1 MSAESKATPAPL
13 AHHDLIKERLPAWLT
28 RASSAMRKAYLAS
41 ARVSLY
47 SMVAA
52 QARLDQLQS
61 PTDFARPLLQA
72 ELKRLYPDVQVDV
85 DLHVLVRTTYIS
97 GIRLDDGGI
106 VTGQLDATQQT
117 LLEAALVNFESH
129 EAQCMEPSPGY
140 AVILPKG
147 EHRFDLNDQDE
158 RVYRY
163 HPSKVVGI
171 SAEGFAAL
179 CRSLDLGAR
188 YEEHVISVL
197 NPRKRNLQVVDAEA
211 DAVTTDLLY
220 SLRDELNVQ
229 AHIARMKGGVDEGA
243 YQLLLTLS
251 GPEPEKA
258 RWNGK
263 PVSFCQVTL
272 LEALGRLPYSLLGM
286 AVIRCAATGACVVYS
301 PGDPDDVFKQYAST
315 DDFATALR
323 ARLRDR
329 GYQDY
334 LRRFVLRREQ
344 VPFLKRLNDVLKP
357 KPLFGGVPEPD
368 PNANLD
374 LKLTPQ
380 DTSLVRML
388 HQHMLSKVSI
398 DARMAVVPTA
408 IKNRA
413 ERDARLAYYLGL
425 GMDALTLASFFA
437 PGVGELMAVVGAVQ
451 LIDEVCIGVSEWH
464 HHQRSEAVEHFIGV
478 AENLAVVA
486 ATVGAAHVLQR
497 SVFVQE
503 MVAVNEGATTRLWYP
518 DLKPYESPVA
528 LPMGALP
535 NHLGQYE
542 VAGGTYVRIEG
553 RLYEQV
559 YDPVNGGWEVVHPSD
574 KTRYRPPLRDNGAGA
589 WRHEHES
596 ALSWKGPQLLRRL
609 GPLAEGLDDI
619 ALEQARLASGTPEGK
634 VRKCLLN
641 DRQPPAV
648 LGESLRRFQVD
659 EQVESLI
666 EGIREQVPLPSAN
679 SYPAPLLVNLARWPA
694 EVGVRLTAEALP
706 GTLYEAV
713 VGQTTETVTVT
724 RQELE
729 AGRLAERV
737 VAQLDTARQEH
748 LFGDSVAN
756 NAAART
762 DVLSQRLADEA
773 QRQRAAI
780 FDSLEL
786 ARQPELDDGARA
798 LLEAFP
804 ELNASLARGIVE
816 QSTDAERGV
825 LTATRQPPVVMAEAA
840 RVAIR
845 EARLARAVDG
855 LYRPQLLG
863 DDSARLGVRGVSWLK
878 GWTGK
883 VRLELR
889 EGTTFGELLVSAG
902 DAADAER
909 KFILRRGRGYQ
920 AVDALGQELGNE
932 ESLFAAILRA
942 LPDSERE
949 ALGLKISDSDALLAQ
964 VTKAV
969 EQDRERAGR
978 TLGQVMEVAWMRP
991 YTERVQHIEYQGSGR
1006 ALRTPLERLRA
1017 LYPGMSESDWAAVKD
1032 EWRAQGKNLEAHAM
1046 QMEQEYRVL
1055 DRSLAD
1061 WTRQAAVRVD
1071 EQGQSIGV
1079 TEQSRRQVAE
1089 RIREVWRRESWH
1101 PSPLNF
1107 VPSLTLDLRGMEVG
1121 ELPVV
1126 VANFEHVE
1134 TLLLNDMSITSG
1146 AEATSLELFLRKF
1159 SNVRSV
1165 RLSGNR
1171 LTRVPATLGQAR
1183 ELTFLDLEG
1192 NRISEAEGGL
1202 EALRDAPRLQELLLQ
1217 GNSLS
1222 LDAASLDVLVS
1233 CRDLRELAV
1242 ESNAVRLDAA
1252 GFRRL
1257 ASLRRL
1263 TYLRLGNN
1271 QITLTAGSV
1280 EALAGMN
1287 GLRELDLRYNPLE
1300 LPPQVTG
1307 MLRLQLL
1314 NLRNTGISQWPIGL
1328 TELMFDPGARL
1339 QALDLANN
1347 AIVEVPELAGSH
1359 FAEQYRLEDGGELD
1373 EDYSF
1378 SIANN
1383 PLSDQAHERL
1393 AAARLNPGP
1402 DGAGLVVDE
1411 DAVLAGER
1419 HQDRWLQGCP
1429 EPLLSNIR
1437 TLERDP
1443 EANHLF
1449 YVMRRL
1455 IETQEFRVRGD
1466 AALRDMWDV
1475 LKVLV
1480 APTAEEES
1488 LGLMELRTQLFQLGE
1503 DAATTC
1509 GDGIA
1514 LLLQR
1519 CKTLVTVWKAAA
1531 TAASRGEELPWSLL
1545 EVSRNLYRQSL
1556 LESVGNEI
1564 YMSRSAR
1571 RQLLLIDGEQVP
1583 PLHPGDDL
1591 ADTVLRAHVPDR
1603 AEILLKL
1610 KIQLGTR
1617 LNLPEQYGGMIYE
1630 AYVSERVVTRVEQEV
1645 IALERSKGRA
1655 GMKRWL
1661 VRQRYWV
1668 RYLEKVN
1675 AERFDALLNWRADAF
1690 EYIEGLGEPPASRSG
1705 TPPAGL
1711 IGELQAQMPTRLTVV
1726 DGVVQ
1731 QVELTEGERSRLM
1744 IWLGERYEQRQAE
1757 LVLERTTPLLPN

>member
-1 MSAESKATPAPL
+1 MSAEPIAAPTPL
-13 AHHDLIKERLPAWLT
+13 AHHDLIKETLPAWLT
-28 RASSAMRKAYLAS
+28 GASSALRKAYLAS
-41 ARVSLY
+41 AGTSLY
-47 SMVAA
+47 SMLAA
-52 QARLDQLQS
+52 QARLAQLQS
-61 PTDFARPLLQA
+61 PLDFARPLLQA
-72 ELKRLYPDVQVDV
+72 ELTRLYPDVRVDV
-85 DLHVLVRTTYIS
+85 DQHVLVRTTYTS
-97 GIRLDDGGI
+97 GIRLDGGV
-106 VTGQLDATQQT
+106 VTGELHATQQT
-117 LLEAALVNFESH
+117 LLEAALVNFEPH
-129 EAQCMEPSPGY
+129 EAQRMEPSPGY
-140 AVILPKG
+140 AVILPVG
-147 EHRFDLNDQDE
+147 EHRFDLDDNYK
-158 RVYRY
+158 RTYRY

-188 YEEHVISVL
+188 YEEHVVRTL
-197 NPRKRNLQVVDAEA
+197 NPRMHSTQGVDNEA
-211 DAVTTDLLY
+211 DGVTADLLF

-229 AHIARMKGGVDEGA
+229 AHIARMKGGVDDDA
-243 YQLLLTLS
+243 YQMLLAVS

-258 RWNGK
+258 RWKGK
-263 PVSFCQVTL
+263 PLSFCQVTL
-272 LEALGRLPYSLLGM
+272 LDALGRLPYSLLGM
-286 AVIRCAATGACVVYS
+286 AVIRCADTGACVVYR
-301 PGDPDDVFKQYAST
+301 PGEPDHVFQQYASV
-315 DDFATALR
+315 DAFATALR
-323 ARLRDR
+323 ARLRDS
-329 GYQDY
+329 GYQTY
-334 LRRFVLRREQ
+334 FRRFVLRRDQ
-344 VPFLKRLNDVLKP
+344 VPFLKRLDDVLRP
-357 KPLFGGVPEPD
+357 EPLFGGMRLPD

-380 DTSLVRML
+380 DTSLLRML

-408 IKNRA
+408 IKNR
-413 ERDARLAYYLGL
+413 EEGYARLAYYLG
-425 GMDALTLASFFA
+425 MEMNALTLASFFV
-437 PGVGELMAVVGAVQ
+437 PGVGELMAVAGAVQ
-451 LIDEVCIGVSEWH
+451 LIDEVCIGVSEWR
-464 HHQRSEAVEHFIGV
+464 HHQRTEAVAHFIGV
-478 AENLAVVA
+478 AENLAAVA
-486 ATVGAAHVLQR
+486 ATAGAAHVLQR
-497 SVFVQE
+497 SVFVRD
-503 MVAVNEGATTRLWYP
+503 MVVVKDGARPRLWYP
-518 DLKPYESPVA
+518 DIKPYESPLA
-528 LPMGALP
+528 LPIDARP
-535 NHLGQYE
+535 NDLGQYE
-542 VAGGTYVRIEG
+542 VAGRTYVRIEG
-553 RLYEQV
+553 RVYEQV
-559 YDPVNGGWEVVHPSD
+559 RDPVSGHWEAVHPVD

-596 ALSWKGPQLLRRL
+596 ALNWKGPRLLRRL
-609 GPLAEGLDDI
+609 GPLAEGLDDL
-619 ALEQARLASGTPEGK
+619 ALEQARLASGTPEEQ
-634 VRKCLLN
+634 VRDCLVN
-641 DRQPPAV
+641 DRQPPAL

-659 EQVESLI
+659 EQVETLI
-666 EGIREQVPLPSAN
+666 EGIREHVPIPSAN
-679 SYPAPLLVNLARWPA
+679 SYPALLLVKLTGWPV

-713 VGQTTETVTVT
+713 AGQTTETVTIT

-737 VAQLDTARQEH
+737 VAQLSTTRQEQ
-748 LFGDSVAN
+748 LFGSTVASS
-756 NAAART
+756 AQART
-762 DVLSQRLADEA
+762 DVLGQRLADEA
-773 QRQRAAI
+773 RRERAAI
-780 FDSLEL
+780 FGSMDQ
-786 ARQPELDDGARA
+786 ARQPEPDEGAQA

-804 ELNASLARGIVE
+804 ELNASLARGIVG
-816 QSTDAERGV
+816 QATDAERGV

-840 RVAIR
+840 RLAIR
-845 EARLARAVDG
+845 EARLGRAIDG
-855 LYRPQLLG
+855 FYRPQLLST
-863 DDSARLGVRGVSWLK
+863 DTARLGVRGMSWLK

-889 EGTTFGELLVSAG
+889 EGTTHGELLVSAG
-902 DAADAER
+902 DGTDAER
-909 KFILRRGRGYQ
+909 KYILRRGQRYQ
-920 AVDALGQELGNE
+920 AMDEAGQELGNE
-932 ESLFAAILRA
+932 QGLFAAILRA

-949 ALGLKISDSDALLAQ
+949 ALGLKVSDSDTLLAQ
-964 VTKAV
+964 LTQVV
-969 EQDRERAGR
+969 GEDRERASR
-978 TLGQVMEVAWMRP
+978 TLGQVVEVAWMKPR
-991 YTERVQHIEYQGSGR
+991 TVRVEHIEYQGSGR
-1006 ALRTPLERLRA
+1006 GSSTPLERLRA
-1017 LYPGMSESDWAAVKD
+1017 LYPGLSELDWATLKA
-1032 EWRAQGKNLEAHAM
+1032 EWRAQGKNLETHAM

-1061 WTRQAAVRVD
+1061 WTRQASSRVN
-1071 EQGQSIGV
+1071 EQGQAIV
-1079 TEQSRRQVAE
+1079 VPEQSRRQVAE

-1107 VPSLTLDLRGMEVG
+1107 VPALTLDLRGMEVG

-1126 VANFEHVE
+1126 VANFEHVQ
-1134 TLLLNDMSITSG
+1134 TLLLNDMSITSD
-1146 AEATSLELFLRKF
+1146 AEAAALELFLRQF

-1171 LTRVPATLGQAR
+1171 LTRVPTTLGQAR
-1183 ELTFLDLEG
+1183 ELTFLDLEH
-1192 NRISEAEGGL
+1192 NRISEASGGL
-1202 EALRDAPRLQELLLQ
+1202 EALRGASRLQQLLLQ
-1217 GNSLS
+1217 GNSLT
-1222 LDAASLDVLVS
+1222 LDARSLEILAS
-1233 CRDLRELAV
+1233 CGDLRELAV
-1242 ESNAVRLDAA
+1242 ENNAVRLDTH

-1271 QITLTAGSV
+1271 QITLTAESV
-1280 EALAGMN
+1280 EALVWVN

-1300 LPPQVTG
+1300 LAPRVTG

-1314 NLRNTGISQWPIGL
+1314 NLRNTGISQWPVGL

-1402 DGAGLVVDE
+1402 NGAGLVVDE
-1411 DAVLAGER
+1411 DGLLAGER

-1429 EPLLSNIR
+1429 EPLLSSIR

-1480 APTAEEES
+1480 APTAEEAS
-1488 LGLMELRTQLFQLGE
+1488 LGLVELRAQLFQLGE

-1531 TAASRGEELPWSLL
+1531 TAASRGEQLPWGLL

-1556 LESVGNEI
+1556 LESVANDI

-1571 RQLLLIDGEQVP
+1571 RQLLLVEGETAP
-1583 PLHPGDDL
+1583 PLYPGDDL
-1591 ADTVLRAHVPDR
+1591 GDGDLRSHVPDR
-1603 AEILLKL
+1603 AEIMLKL
-1610 KIQLGTR
+1610 KMSLGAR

-1630 AYVSERVVTRVEQEV
+1630 AYVSERVVAAAERDVK
-1645 IALERSKGRA
+1645 ALERTKGRP
-1655 GMKRWL
+1655 GLKQWL
-1661 VRQRYWV
+1661 VRQRYWT
-1668 RYLEKVN
+1668 RYLEKIN
-1675 AERFDALLNWRADAF
+1675 AERFDALLTWRADAL
-1690 EYIEGLGEPPASRSG
+1690 ECIEGLGELPASRTG
-1705 TPPAGL
+1705 TPPSGL
-1711 IGELQAQMPTRLTVV
+1711 VDELQLQLPGRLTVV
-1726 DGVVQ
+1726 DGVIQPVS
-1731 QVELTEGERSRLM
+1731 LTEGERSRLM
-1744 IWLGERYEQRQAE
+1744 IWLGERFVLRQAA
-1757 LVLERTTPLLPN
+1757 LVLELTTPLLPN